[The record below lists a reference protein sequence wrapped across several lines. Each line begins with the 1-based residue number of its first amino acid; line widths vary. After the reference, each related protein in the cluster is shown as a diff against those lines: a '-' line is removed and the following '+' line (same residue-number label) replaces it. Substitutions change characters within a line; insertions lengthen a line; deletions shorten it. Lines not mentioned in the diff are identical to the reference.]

1 MQKYVSPYQL
11 MLAAVMLLAAVIAYA
26 LTPRIY
32 TADSNNI
39 DLSAMVPARFADWQQ
54 VEMKG
59 VIVNPEVDD
68 QLAKVYAQV
77 LERVYVNTQ
86 GQRIMLSIAY
96 SRDQRQSSGQ
106 QTHLPDLCYPAQGF
120 ALHDK
125 HQMTLQ
131 LGSQTLAVNSMIA
144 QRDQRVEPLMYWIT
158 TNGVVSTERNSRKL
172 NQVQAGL
179 KGLIY
184 DGMII
189 RVSTINE
196 DTNAARLLEADFL
209 SKLSQSQT
217 PANRAQIFGKG
228 MVVQ

>member
-1 MQKYVSPYQL
+1 MQKSISL
-11 MLAAVMLLAAVIAYA
+11 MQALLAMAMLLAGIIAYA
-26 LTPRIY
+26 LTPRSY
-32 TADSNNI
+32 TADSNHI
-39 DLSAMVPARFADWQQ
+39 ALSAMVPARFADWQQ

-68 QLAKVYAQV
+68 QLSRVYAQV
-77 LERVYVNTQ
+77 LERVYVNGR

-120 ALHDK
+120 ALLNK
-125 HQMTLQ
+125 RQLVLQ
-131 LGSQTLAVNSMIA
+131 VGGQSLTVNSMVA
-144 QRDQRVEPLMYWIT
+144 QRDQRTEPLMYWIT
-158 TNGVVSTERNSRKL
+158 TNGMVGTERNTRKL

-179 KGLIY
+179 QGLIY

-196 DTNAARLLEADFL
+196 DTSAARLLETDFL
-209 SKLSQSQT
+209 SKLNQAQS
-217 PANRAQIFGKG
+217 PANRAQMFGKSPA
-228 MVVQ
+228 VL

>member
-1 MQKYVSPYQL
+1 MQKSISL
-11 MLAAVMLLAAVIAYA
+11 MQALLAMAMLLAGIIAYA
-26 LTPRIY
+26 LTPRSY
-32 TADSNNI
+32 TADSNHI
-39 DLSAMVPARFADWQQ
+39 ALSAMVPARFADWQQ

-68 QLAKVYAQV
+68 QLSRVYAQV
-77 LERVYVNTQ
+77 LERVYVNGR

-120 ALHDK
+120 ALLNK
-125 HQMTLQ
+125 RQLVLQ
-131 LGSQTLAVNSMIA
+131 VGGQSLTVNSMVA
-144 QRDQRVEPLMYWIT
+144 QRDQRTEPLMYWIT
-158 TNGVVSTERNSRKL
+158 TNGMVGTERNTRKL

-179 KGLIY
+179 QGLIY

-196 DTNAARLLEADFL
+196 DTSAARQLETDFL
-209 SKLSQSQT
+209 SKLNQAQS
-217 PANRAQIFGKG
+217 PANRAQMFGKSPA
-228 MVVQ
+228 VL

>member
-1 MQKYVSPYQL
+1 

-125 HQMTLQ
+125 RQMILQ
-131 LGSQTLAVNSMIA
+131 LGNQTLAVNSMIA

>member
-1 MQKYVSPYQL
+1 MQKYVSPFQL

-26 LTPRIY
+26 LTPRNY

-39 DLSAMVPARFADWQQ
+39 DLSTMVPARFADWQQ

-125 HQMTLQ
+125 RQLLLQ
-131 LGSQTLAVNSMIA
+131 LGGQTLTVNSMIA

-172 NQVQAGL
+172 SQVQAGL

-228 MVVQ
+228 KVVQ